1 MVINGLDIQSVNN
14 DRENNG
20 QIENYSSQ
28 DDKCMT
34 FNIIVQ
40 FNYFHYKRETKLKY
54 FAFKFSFPT
63 I

>member
-28 DDKCMT
+28 DDKCLT
-34 FNIIVQ
+34 LSNLTISIT
-40 FNYFHYKRETKLKY
+40 REK
-54 FAFKFSFPT
+54 PN
-63 I
+63 